1 MGSTVVNTPAL
12 RIRRYTQSQTFSD
25 PRLSPVIESRGGQ
38 IDPFDGVAK
47 LWWDSVEDLV
57 EAMSTAEGRIAGRA
71 LRRDEETFID
81 LPNSPLFSAPR
92 TSSYR
97 RDVGRWTL
105 SLRHDL
111 LYLYEAVPVENST
124 SPKGARSPRQRS
136 SVSCASTAANSLRG
150 NIAAS

>member
-1 MGSTVVNTPAL
+1 VGSTVVNTPAL

-97 RDVGRWTL
+97 R
-105 SLRHDL
+105 
-111 LYLYEAVPVENST
+111 
-124 SPKGARSPRQRS
+124 
-136 SVSCASTAANSLRG
+136 
-150 NIAAS
+150 